1 MKPELNKTYKFYDD
15 GKISRSR
22 QYDAKVIRIIEPEE
36 AETIMFD
43 AWYDPDSDYEYST
56 FKEKRPPEYKLSL
69 YEVWDKH
76 IEEDKGYLYADVTDL
91 FVGCSIPDFDD
102 DIIWFVR
109 TKDGGWFSMD
119 IQNCWQGGRL
129 DVENKFKI

>member
-1 MKPELNKTYKFYDD
+1 MKPELNKIYNFYDD
-15 GKISRSR
+15 GKISRAR
-22 QYDAKVIRIIEPEE
+22 QFEAKVIRIIKPEE
-36 AETIMFD
+36 AKTIMFD
-43 AWYDPDSDYEYST
+43 AWYDSDYEYST
-56 FKEKRPPEYKLSL
+56 FKERRKPEHKLSL
-69 YEVWDKH
+69 YEVWKNH
-76 IEEDKGYLYADVTDL
+76 IKEDAGYLYSGDTDL

-109 TKDGGWFSMD
+109 TKDGGWFSMN